1 MAGTARRG
9 SAPVIAPAPRRA
21 VARTGRSVG
30 TTHARSASG
39 PLTGPAQ
46 SNPPGLATTRMA
58 ARPSSCLQRRTAA
71 PFLSSELRSV
81 YADARRHW
89 NGAEVEFA
97 VGWRPRAQPGENDCA
112 RAIFRV
118 VAKSRRLHLDP
129 HRTPRVDSRTVMND
143 RDCLTGRS
151 AGHQTQ
157 KTQAVESASNRRLPT
172 ANDSYG

>member
-1 MAGTARRG
+1 MRT
-9 SAPVIAPAPRRA
+9 RA
-21 VARTGRSVG
+21 DI
-30 TTHARSASG
+30 
-39 PLTGPAQ
+39 
-46 SNPPGLATTRMA
+46 RMA
-58 ARPSSCLQRRTAA
+58 LKSSSPSGGGHALNRARPI
-71 PFLSSELRSV
+71 V
-81 YADARRHW
+81 
-89 NGAEVEFA
+89 
-97 VGWRPRAQPGENDCA
+97 
-112 RAIFRV
+112 RAILRV